1 MPRLVKIALAAFLL
15 FSPPVL
21 AATDAPVPDSL
32 VFRYNSFSA
41 WCTPEKVYLHYDR
54 SCYTAGETIWFM
66 GWVRDASPYT
76 FLQPSNFLYAEV
88 LDGLGNAVV
97 RVKIKR
103 SGDGFPGYIE
113 LPDNLETGYYTL
125 RAYTLW
131 QLNSGS
137 EYHFNDRIRI
147 IGGTEKEAPQQE
159 DPSDEV
165 FISFWPEGGRFF
177 EGKGVTM
184 GFKAVDNRG
193 RSVDFRGVL
202 VSDTAGELCPVSTVY
217 DGMGSFSFIPESE
230 SRYSVLDASG
240 KMHPLPACSEDGATL
255 QLHRRSDRYYI
266 GALGFGGERA
276 SLLVRDVSELRPLA
290 MVDLDGRVSSL
301 ILESSFFRPGINHL
315 LLVDS
320 RGRILSE
327 RQFYIYDEEAPVC
340 RLDSAGVISLSGP
353 GGVPLDGSCSVSVV
367 RNALKGWQQ
376 SDGITSYMGLSSE
389 LKGRINNPYHYFDPQ
404 IPESER
410 SAAMDLLM
418 MIHGWRYY
426 DMETITD
433 LRGGKFRLRHVRE
446 RIQEI
451 RGHIARW
458 SSSNKMPRKF
468 IFTFI
473 IPGKN
478 VFHSVNVDQGREF
491 IIDSLDFEENTQM
504 LINIGTSRLGS
515 NYLPKWDGDP
525 AAEPYIYKP
534 APGFAKAASI
544 IEPVLSEVSPYD
556 TLQAAV
562 VTAVSGDD
570 DVLVFGRNYRE
581 DLEYFKDMSLV
592 EYLGMRMVAFE
603 YDGENMYNRNRRA
616 RRSSSGATEDS
627 DSFGSFDDEDK
638 SGKVKLIVEDMEEV
652 WWAYDMVR
660 LGDLRSLSVS
670 VQPDPFYG
678 GDGGVVR
685 ISVKPGG
692 DRHGAQRNP
701 SLLYFVPLGYQP
713 PRCFEQPRSEPEGF
727 GPQLLRNTLWWSPE
741 VQITG
746 GQASVSFDCGEETDS
761 PLVVRIEGFASDGRP
776 FSHHCLFTPAG
787 TP

>member
-1 MPRLVKIALAAFLL
+1 MLRLVKISLVAFLL
-15 FSPPVL
+15 FSPL
-21 AATDAPVPDSL
+21 AARAEDAPVPDSL
-32 VFRYNSFSA
+32 VLRYNSYSS

-54 SCYTAGETIWFM
+54 SCYTAGETIWFK

-88 LDGLGNAVV
+88 LDALGNAVV

-103 SGDGFPGYIE
+103 TGDGFPGYIE

-131 QLNSGS
+131 QLNSGR
-137 EYHFNDRIRI
+137 EYLFNDRIRI
-147 IGGTEKEAPQQE
+147 IGGKGKEAPQAE
-159 DPSDEV
+159 EPSDEV

-177 EGKGVTM
+177 AGHGVTM
-184 GFKAVDNRG
+184 GFKAVDSRG

-202 VSDTAGELCPVSTVY
+202 VSDNAGELCQVSTVY
-217 DGMGSFSFIPESE
+217 DGMGSFSFLPESGSE
-230 SRYSVLDASG
+230 YSVLDAAG
-240 KMHPLPACSEDGATL
+240 KRHPLPACSEDGATL
-255 QLHRRSDRYYI
+255 QLHKRAGRHYI

-276 SLLVRDVSELRPLA
+276 CLLVRDATELRPLA
-290 MVDLDGRVSSL
+290 MVDLDGRMSTL
-301 ILESSFFRPGINHL
+301 AMESSFFRPGINHL

-327 RQFYIYDEEAPVC
+327 RLFYIFDGQAPVC
-340 RLDSAGVISLSGP
+340 RLDSAGVISLTGP

-367 RNALKGWQQ
+367 RHALKGWQQ

-389 LKGRINNPYHYFDPQ
+389 LKGRINNPYHYFDPE
-404 IPESER
+404 IPEGER

-418 MIHGWRYY
+418 IIHGWRYY
-426 DMETITD
+426 DMEKITD
-433 LRGGKFRLRHVRE
+433 LSGGKFRLRHVRE
-446 RIQEI
+446 RIQQI
-451 RGHIARW
+451 RGHIVRW
-458 SSSNKMPRKF
+458 SSSKKIPRKF
-468 IFTFI
+468 IFTFM
-473 IPGKN
+473 IPGQN
-478 VFHSVNVDQGREF
+478 VLQSVNVDQGREF

-504 LINIGTSRLGS
+504 LINIGTSRLGA

-544 IEPVLSEVSPYD
+544 MEPVLSEASPYD

-562 VTAVSGDD
+562 VTAVSDDD

-581 DLEYFKDMSLV
+581 DLVYYKDMSLV

-603 YDGENMYNRNRRA
+603 YDGENMYNRNRRV
-616 RRSSSGATEDS
+616 RRSPSSGTTDEDS
-627 DSFGSFDDEDK
+627 ESFDVSDDEDA

-652 WWAYDMVR
+652 WWAYDMIR

-692 DRHGAQRNP
+692 ARHSSERNP
-701 SLLYFVPLGYQP
+701 SLLYFVPLGYQA
-713 PRCFEQPRSEPEGF
+713 PRCFEQPVGEPEGI
-727 GPQLLRNTLWWSPE
+727 GPKLLRNTVWWSPE
-741 VQITG
+741 VEING
-746 GQASVSFDCGEETDS
+746 GRATVSFDCGEETDN
-761 PLVVRIEGFASDGRP
+761 PLVVRIEGIASDGRP
-776 FSHHCLFTPAG
+776 FSHHCLFRP
-787 TP
+787 